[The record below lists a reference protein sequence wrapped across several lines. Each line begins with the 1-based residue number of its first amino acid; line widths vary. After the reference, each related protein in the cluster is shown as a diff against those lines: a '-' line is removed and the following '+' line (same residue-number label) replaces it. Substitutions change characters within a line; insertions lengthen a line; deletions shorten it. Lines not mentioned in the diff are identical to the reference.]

1 MVSVIASGAG
11 QSAGMELWHLRKL
24 GPLGDGD
31 GFQGASLGFGQEEAR
46 GKVLQ
51 KEELWDKG

>member
-1 MVSVIASGAG
+1 
-11 QSAGMELWHLRKL
+11 MELWHLRKL

>member
-1 MVSVIASGAG
+1 MLAWSCGTS
-11 QSAGMELWHLRKL
+11 EKL

-31 GFQGASLGFGQEEAR
+31 GFHGTSLGFGQEEAR

>member
-1 MVSVIASGAG
+1 MLAWSCGPS
-11 QSAGMELWHLRKL
+11 EKL

-31 GFQGASLGFGQEEAR
+31 GFYGASLGFGQEEAR